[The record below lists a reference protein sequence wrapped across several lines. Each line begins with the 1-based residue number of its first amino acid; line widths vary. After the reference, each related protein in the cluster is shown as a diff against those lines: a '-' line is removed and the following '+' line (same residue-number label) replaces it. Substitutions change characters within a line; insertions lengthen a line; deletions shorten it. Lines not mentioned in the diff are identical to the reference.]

1 MKKCQEGY
9 ISRYKNILKNLI
21 FIIIENF
28 FVCTYNVKGLIFKN
42 YIEFW
47 EEINYEV

>member
-21 FIIIENF
+21 FIIIENL
-28 FVCTYNVKGLIFKN
+28 FVCTYNVKGLIFKKSHRILGGN
-42 YIEFW
+42 KL
-47 EEINYEV
+47 